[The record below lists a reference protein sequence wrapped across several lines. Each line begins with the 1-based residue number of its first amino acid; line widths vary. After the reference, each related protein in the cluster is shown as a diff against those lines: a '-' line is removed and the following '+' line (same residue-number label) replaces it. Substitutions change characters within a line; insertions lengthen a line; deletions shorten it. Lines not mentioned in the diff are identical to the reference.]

1 MPAND
6 LKALLLEDDAS
17 SFALEETSITWRG
30 HRLSQS
36 RLLESRALAS
46 SFGSCSFE
54 EPMEDLL
61 ALNLL

>member
-1 MPAND
+1 
-6 LKALLLEDDAS
+6 LQGLLLEDDAS
-17 SFALEETSITWRG
+17 NFVLEEVSISWRG
-30 HRLSQS
+30 RRLSQS
-36 RLLESRALAS
+36 RLLESRALAA